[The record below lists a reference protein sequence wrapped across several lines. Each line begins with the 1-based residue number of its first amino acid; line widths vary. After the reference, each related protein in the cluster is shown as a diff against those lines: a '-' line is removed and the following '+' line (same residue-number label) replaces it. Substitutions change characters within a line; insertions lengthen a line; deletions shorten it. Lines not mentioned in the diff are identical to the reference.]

1 MLVDLFNAEL
11 SPERYWQ
18 GPRSQKSGEG
28 ERERDGGGPG
38 FESRQ
43 ERQENFLLQG
53 QLSVL
58 ILISVS
64 VPPP

>member
-28 ERERDGGGPG
+28 EREGRGRRPGGGG
-38 FESRQ
+38 GGGTEGGQ
-43 ERQENFLLQG
+43 NLTLQHHRND
-53 QLSVL
+53 SAF
-58 ILISVS
+58 
-64 VPPP
+64 

>member
-28 ERERDGGGPG
+28 GREGGEEEAGGEGGGG
-38 FESRQ
+38 TEGGQ
-43 ERQENFLLQG
+43 NLTLQHHRND
-53 QLSVL
+53 SAF
-58 ILISVS
+58 
-64 VPPP
+64 